1 VPGGRILP
9 DVSLL
14 GDPAT
19 GVAVVANVAFGGPS
33 QNVYGGTSVATPQM
47 AAMWALVLQACAQTT
62 TCAKA
67 TGAKPY
73 RLGNAAPLFW
83 QIYSNQALYASTI
96 YDVTFGNTGVNTC
109 TFQSPCPPAQPAA
122 GYNAGA
128 GWDAATG
135 LGAPFARHLIQ
146 AVVGV

>member
-1 VPGGRILP
+1 VVGNVKFG
-9 DVSLL
+9 
-14 GDPAT
+14 T
-19 GVAVVANVAFGGPS
+19 GS
-33 QNVYGGTSVATPQM
+33 QAAYGGTSVAAPQM

-83 QIYSNQALYASTI
+83 QIYSNQALYSSTI
-96 YDVTFGNTGVNTC
+96 YDVTFGNNGTNTC
-109 TFQSPCPPAQPAA
+109 TVELSCPSAQPAP